1 MKNNVFFTA
10 LYGSQN
16 YHLETGL
23 SDIDTK
29 TLVIPAIKDLIDNRV
44 VSETVKIE
52 NGLDDKKD
60 IREMFKQ
67 LLKQNPSYLEILA
80 SREVEVNPLYK
91 GEYDELIS
99 MTDEI
104 IHYNPKDFFWATYGT
119 MLQKRKDMLEIK
131 LTTKDNIEKYGYDG
145 KNASHILRLNNLYT
159 SLKQGRDLKYSLDAR
174 HYWDYNTILALKLHQ
189 IERDKA
195 IDYIE
200 KSIREM
206 EQYKSNDFP
215 EKNKEVELKLK
226 KLSDKIILKSI
237 KLEINS

>member
-67 LLKQNPSYLEILA
+67 FLKQNPSYLEILA

-131 LTTKDNIEKYGYDG
+131 PTTKDNIEKYGYDG

-200 KSIREM
+200 KSIREI
-206 EQYKSNDFP
+206 EQYKNNVFP
-215 EKNKEVELKLK
+215 ENNKEVELKLK
-226 KLSDKIILKSI
+226 NLSDRIIIKSI
-237 KLEINS
+237 KLEVK